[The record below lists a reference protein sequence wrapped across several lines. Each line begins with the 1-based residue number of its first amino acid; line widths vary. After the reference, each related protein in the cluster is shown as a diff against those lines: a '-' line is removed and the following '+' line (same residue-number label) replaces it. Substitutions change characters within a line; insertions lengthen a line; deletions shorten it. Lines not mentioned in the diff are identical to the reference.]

1 MGKLHPLIVH
11 LPIGILLLNALLVGL
26 SKRQKYAYL
35 SAAIRLILL
44 LGAISSAAAC
54 LTGWILSQNE
64 NYAEGVLFYHQ
75 WLGISVAIASFALY
89 FSKKYDN
96 LWAWMAL
103 SLGISITGHFGGT
116 LTHGENYLFSSENAQ
131 NTEGASLAKKL
142 PADIQEAVVFK
153 DLIQPILK
161 EKCWTCHNNVK
172 QKGQLN
178 LEDRAAFLKGGKNGV
193 VVSVNQSANSELIKR
208 ILLDINDEH
217 HMAPKGKPQPTEQ
230 DITLLKWWIDKGV
243 DFDKKVKDL
252 EQTDVVKAVFASL
265 NSSKPVVSKNDN
277 TLFIPITSV
286 AKADAQQIEMV
297 RKMGILLM
305 PVAPN
310 AHYLQANFVSVP
322 KVGNEALKALLPF
335 KEQLIWLKLSGTKI
349 NDSACA
355 TIAQFTHLTR
365 LSLDNTH
372 ITNVGITHLSP
383 LSNLQYLNLVGTD
396 ITTDGLDPLSNL
408 GKLQQIFLFKTL
420 ISPDKLKELQLKMP
434 QTAFDTGGYL
444 VPSWTSDTAVFKLVK
459 K

>member
-26 SKRQKYAYL
+26 SKRPKYAYL
-35 SAAIRLILL
+35 SAAIPLILL
-44 LGAISSAAAC
+44 LGAISSTAAC
-54 LTGWILSQNE
+54 LTGWLLSQNGG
-64 NYAEGVLFYHQ
+64 YTEGVLFYHQ
-75 WLGISVAIASFALY
+75 WLGIGVAIASFALY
-89 FSKKYDN
+89 FSKKHDN
-96 LWAWMAL
+96 LWAWVAL
-103 SLGISITGHFGGT
+103 SLGISVTGHFGGT
-116 LTHGENYLFSSENAQ
+116 LTHGENYLFSSENRQ
-131 NTEGASLAKKL
+131 NTAGVSLAKKL
-142 PADIQEAVVFK
+142 PSDIQEALVFN

-178 LEDRAAFLKGGKNGV
+178 MEDRAAFLKGGKNGV
-193 VVSVNQSANSELIKR
+193 IVLAHQSANSELIKR
-208 ILLDINDEH
+208 VLLDINDEH

-230 DITLLKWWIDKGV
+230 EITLLKWWIDQGL

-252 EQTDVVKAVFASL
+252 AQTDAVKAVFATFNPS
-265 NSSKPVVSKNDN
+265 NSVVSTENK
-277 TLFIPITSV
+277 TFIPTETV
-286 AKADAQQIEMV
+286 AKADAQQIEIV

-310 AHYLQANFVSVP
+310 SNYLQASFISVP
-322 KVGNEALKALLPF
+322 KAGNDALKALLPF
-335 KEQLIWLKLSGTKI
+335 KTQLIWLKLSGTKI
-349 NDSACA
+349 NDSALT
-355 TIAQFTHLTR
+355 TIAEFTHLTR
-365 LSLDNTH
+365 LSLDNTR
-372 ITNVGITHLSP
+372 ITDAGIVHLSP

-408 GKLQQIFLFKTL
+408 GKLEQIFLFKTL
-420 ISPDKLKELQLKMP
+420 VLPEKLKALQLKMP
-434 QTAFDTGGYL
+434 QTAFDTGGYV